1 VQGQTPQET
10 ANAPLTNAL
19 FSQNRKYCISEKTA
33 HPTRLDKGLQSTDV
47 PKIEQLNIRLP
58 EFGADVRR
66 NS

>member
-1 VQGQTPQET
+1 MHYFHKT
-10 ANAPLTNAL
+10 ANSAL
-19 FSQNRKYCISEKTA
+19 VKDNTI
-33 HPTRLDKGLQSTDV
+33 PTRMDRCLQPTDV